1 LFQAYQQIERKK
13 SMTPMNFVVEFE
25 HAPEF
30 CPHSNAMVRKQ
41 SAITELPKMAHA
53 KGIEIVFAGIPV
65 PEHKCFMV
73 LKAPNFETVRSLFVD
88 SGIVQ
93 TNTVKIYVTES
104 FEEYGEELK
113 HTTPIF

>member
-1 LFQAYQQIERKK
+1 MAY
-13 SMTPMNFVVEFE
+13 MNFVVVFE
-25 HAPEF
+25 HSPEF

-41 SAITELPKMAHA
+41 SAITELPKMAKA

-73 LKAPNFETVRSLFVD
+73 LKAPTFEIVRSLFVD

-93 TNTVKIYVTES
+93 TNIVKIYITES

-113 HTTPIF
+113 RTTPIF